1 MTDKAARSDV
11 FTRTVVI
18 DGVAP
23 QTSITGGTADGSS
36 STATTA
42 SFTFGADQAGSTFK
56 CRVYPAALTPG
67 AFGPC
72 SGAGTHTASGF
83 APGTYAFEVIGTD
96 PYGNTD
102 ASPAKRTFTVKAAPT
117 EDKPDPGKPGGG
129 STGRRPADRRRRA
142 RPAARSTPSST
153 RSGASTA
160 SAPRCRP

>member
-117 EDKPDPGKPGGG
+117 EDKPDPGKPAGG
-129 STGRRPADRRRRA
+129 STDGGQTGGGKIDAKLNTCWRL
-142 RPAARSTPSST
+142 
-153 RSGASTA
+153 TA
-160 SAPRCRP
+160 SAPRCRL